1 MKEWIIL
8 DNRNCNVCGKLYE
21 YDSRQKNS
29 KYCSQSC
36 RSLSY
41 SQNKITGIEGV
52 DFVICKICGLKFKE
66 INNDHIKKHNMSCE
80 EYDDKFK
87 SIRTSEKTRIKKDTL
102 STLMCKEMSDKLSK
116 SHTIE
121 GYIDKYGDVDGVIRF
136 NKMISNKQY
145 KNGKNSYIDKHGDI
159 RGLEIYREV
168 QKKKAI
174 TLKNCIEKHGLIEG
188 EKIYNKWRELQKNKN
203 FLSYYIDKYG
213 YDIGIERWLDK
224 NNKISLANSKIKKE
238 DKKKFINY
246 IYDVNKYTRLSLSN
260 YEVDGIDMRGKEF
273 GYDLD
278 HIFSKV
284 SGFKNGIPA
293 YIIGHVSNL
302 RIVESS
308 YNRRKQHRCDIEIED
323 IIRKYESDIEYKK
336 LVNDIEKIKTNG

>member
-1 MKEWIIL
+1 MKEWIVL
-8 DNRNCNVCGKLYE
+8 DSRDCNICGKSYE
-21 YDSRQKNS
+21 YDSRQKKS

-36 RSLSY
+36 RSLSH
-41 SQNKITGIEGV
+41 SQNKISGIEGV

-87 SIRTSEKTRIKKDTL
+87 SSRTSEKTRIKKDTL
-102 STLMCKEMSDKLSK
+102 SKMMCEEMSNKLSK

-121 GYIDKYGDVDGVIRF
+121 GYIEKYGDIEGVTRF

-145 KNGKNSYIDKHGDI
+145 KNGKKSYIDKYGDVK
-159 RGLEIYREV
+159 GLEIYREV
-168 QKKKAI
+168 QNKKAI

-188 EKIYNKWRELQKNKN
+188 ENIYNKWRELQKNKN
-203 FLSYYIDKYG
+203 LLSYYINKYG
-213 YDIGIERWLDK
+213 YEIGLEKWLDK
-224 NNKISLANSKIKKE
+224 NNKISLSNSKIKKE

-246 IYDVNKYTRLSLSN
+246 ICDVNKYTRLSLSN
-260 YEVDGIDMRGKEF
+260 NMINGIDMRGKEF

-278 HIFSKV
+278 HIYSKV
-284 SGFKNGIPA
+284 NGFRNEIPA
-293 YIIGHVSNL
+293 YVIGHVSNL

-308 YNRRKQHRCDIEIED
+308 YNRRKQHRSDIEIEE
-323 IIRKYESDIEYKK
+323 IIKEYENDIEYQK
-336 LVNDIEKIKTNG
+336 LVNDIEKIKNNG

>member
-1 MKEWIIL
+1 MKEWIVLNIR
-8 DNRNCNVCGKLYE
+8 DCNICGKSYE

-41 SQNKITGIEGV
+41 SQNKISGIEGV

-87 SIRTSEKTRIKKDTL
+87 SCRTSEKTRIKKDTL
-102 STLMCKEMSDKLSK
+102 SKLMCKKMSDKLSK

-121 GYIDKYGDVDGVIRF
+121 GYIKKYGAVDGVIRF

-145 KNGKNSYIDKHGDI
+145 KNSKNSYIDKHGHI
-159 RGLEIYREV
+159 NGLEIYREV

-174 TLKNCIEKHGLIEG
+174 TLINCIDKHGLVEG

-213 YDIGIERWLDK
+213 YDIGLERWLDK
-224 NNKISLANSKIKKE
+224 NNKISLSNSKIKKE

-246 IYDVNKYTRLSLSN
+246 ICDVNKYTRISLSN
-260 YEVDGIDMRGKEF
+260 YDIEGVCMRGKEF

-308 YNRRKQHRCDIEIED
+308 YNRRKKHRSDIEIED
-323 IIRKYESDIEYKK
+323 IIKNYDSDVKYKK
-336 LVNDIEKIKTNG
+336 LVNDIEKIKNNG